1 MEIFIDTSAFYAA
14 MDEDDP
20 HYGEARDAIDQHI
33 NGQDILICTN
43 YIVMETVTL
52 LQRRLGMDAVRTF
65 AEDVLPILKIEWI
78 EKNDHEAS
86 LSALLTA
93 NRRQLSLVDCSS
105 FVVMRRMGI
114 RTALAF
120 DAHFREQG
128 FTVIS

>member
-14 MDEDDP
+14 MDEDDL
-20 HYGEARDAIDQHI
+20 HYEEARDVLGRHI
-33 NGQDILICTN
+33 NGQNILVCTN

-65 AEDVLPILKIEWI
+65 VEDVLPILRIEWVK
-78 EKNDHEAS
+78 ESDHEAS
-86 LSALLTA
+86 LSALLIA

-105 FVVMRRMGI
+105 FVVMKRMSI
-114 RTALAF
+114 WTALAF

-128 FTVIS
+128 FTVIP